1 MPSCRSVPSFD
12 VVGLDAVNGGRI
24 AILMLGLVFACPSVR
39 AAVPVARMDAG
50 HAAFL
55 RASCGKCHT
64 GAEADSG
71 VRLDDLPLEITTT
84 AGADRWQKV
93 MNVLN
98 SGEMPP
104 EDEPQPERE
113 AKTEFLADLA
123 QTLVVARK
131 VIAEQGT
138 RQIIRRLNKRE
149 YRNTIRDL
157 LGVEIDV
164 TELPQ
169 DGGAGS
175 MDTVGAGLVMSSD
188 QFESYLALGRK
199 AVEEAIALQKG
210 ATATPQTYHRD
221 MEDFVNE
228 RQQKM
233 MKQQEE
239 AYAKYV
245 AWTQAVDDLAKLPE
259 HADVVADITK
269 RMGSR
274 GDFQAQFYIEWDR
287 LVGKP
292 AVADYGYNDA
302 SSFDFFARNAAVKSL
317 PTLKDYYTRPATD
330 AGVYLG
336 CHPVHTT
343 ESHKIPD
350 RWPTGDYIYR
360 YRIAATEDAEWH
372 QRFVQ
377 FGIKG
382 KGLDNFDLM
391 STHQVTGT
399 LDNPQILEVKIRVGS
414 GPNRTYSIRE
424 KRRIRRGTDNDRFV
438 KSFQKFGRGPTPVI
452 WVDWVEI
459 EGPLPPEPGEPEPVS
474 LIAATQDAAG
484 AREVIERLAER
495 AFRGEPPKPEF
506 IDRLVQLF
514 DARIAAGDTFEAA
527 LAHPLAVVLAS
538 PPFLYLAEPGVAGQ
552 PRLLSGVEL
561 ANRLSYFLWSG
572 PPDEELL
579 GYATR
584 GELTKPEV
592 LAAQV
597 DRLIASDRFDAFLA
611 GFLHQW
617 LHMERLDFFEFD
629 SEKHRDFDDSM
640 KMAAR
645 REVYET
651 FAHVLRGGGS
661 LRDLLRS
668 DTVVVNGLLAQHYG
682 LEGIA
687 GDSFLPVSLPPGS
700 PRGGLLGMAA
710 IHAMGSD
717 GTSSHPIHRGVWVA
731 KHLLND
737 PPPPAPPNVP
747 QLSRLEGKLLTTRK
761 RFEAHQEEPQCASC
775 HRRFDPLGFGLEN
788 FDAAGLWRTTDS
800 DEKRGLGKKE
810 WEIDPAGK
818 LHGGPTF
825 EDFFQLREIVADRVD
840 AFAAGFTEALL
851 EYALGRPCGFA
862 DDELVQRIT
871 SQANAKDWQLR
882 EFFQALVASR
892 EFQSK

>member
-1 MPSCRSVPSFD
+1 MPSRRSVPSFHE
-12 VVGLDAVNGGRI
+12 VGLAAVNGGRI

-55 RASCGKCHT
+55 HASCGKCHT
-64 GAEADSG
+64 GADADSG

-84 AGADRWQKV
+84 QGADRWQKV
-93 MNVLN
+93 MNVFN

-104 EDEPQPERE
+104 EDEPQPGRE

-149 YRNTIRDL
+149 YKNTIRDL

-175 MDTVGAGLVMSSD
+175 MDTVGAGLAMSSD

-199 AVEEAIALQKG
+199 AIDE
-210 ATATPQTYHRD
+210 
-221 MEDFVNE
+221 
-228 RQQKM
+228 
-233 MKQQEE
+233 
-239 AYAKYV
+239 
-245 AWTQAVDDLAKLPE
+245 LAKLPE

-269 RMGSR
+269 RMAGR
-274 GDFQAQFYIEWDR
+274 GDSKSQYYREWDR

-292 AVADYGYNDA
+292 NVRDYGYNDA
-302 SSFDFFARNAAVKSL
+302 ASLDFFGRDAALKSL
-317 PTLKDYYTRPATD
+317 PTLRNYYERPATD
-330 AGVYLG
+330 TGVYLG
-336 CHPVHTT
+336 CHMVHTT

-350 RWPTGDYIYR
+350 RWPPATYVYR
-360 YRIAATEDAEWH
+360 YRIAATDDAEWH

-382 KGLDNFDLM
+382 KGLDNFDLI

-399 LDNPQILEVKIRVGS
+399 LDNPQILEVRVRVGS
-414 GPNRTYSIRE
+414 GPDRTYSIRE
-424 KRRIRRGTDNDRFV
+424 KRRIKRGTDNDRFM
-438 KSFQKFGRGPTPVI
+438 KSFYKVGRGPTPVI

-459 EGPLPPEPGEPEPVS
+459 EGPLPPEPGTPEPVS

-484 AREVIERLAER
+484 AREVIEQLAKR
-495 AFRGEPPKPEF
+495 AFRGAPPEAEF
-506 IDRLVQLF
+506 IDRLAKIF
-514 DARIAAGDTFEAA
+514 AARMAAGDTFEAA

-538 PPFLYLAEPGVAGQ
+538 PPFLYLAEPGAAGQ
-552 PRLLSGVEL
+552 PRLLSGAEL
-561 ANRLSYFLWSG
+561 ANRVSYFLWSG
-572 PPDEELL
+572 PPDDELL

-584 GELTKPEV
+584 GELAKPEV
-592 LAAQV
+592 LAAHV
-597 DRLIASDRFDAFLA
+597 DRLIVSDRFDAFLA

-617 LHMERLDFFEFD
+617 LHMERLDFYEFD
-629 SEKHRDFDDSM
+629 SEKHR
-640 KMAAR
+640 
-645 REVYET
+645 
-651 FAHVLRGGGS
+651 
-661 LRDLLRS
+661 
-668 DTVVVNGLLAQHYG
+668 
-682 LEGIA
+682 
-687 GDSFLPVSLPPGS
+687 
-700 PRGGLLGMAA
+700 
-710 IHAMGSD
+710 
-717 GTSSHPIHRGVWVA
+717 GVWVV
-731 KHLLND
+731 KRLLND

-747 QLSRLEGKLLTTRK
+747 QLSRLEGKLLTTRE
-761 RFEAHQEEPQCASC
+761 RFVAHQEEPQCAGC
-775 HRRFDPLGFGLEN
+775 HRRFDPLGFRLEN

-800 DEKRGLGKKE
+800 DEKRGLGRKE

-818 LHGGPTF
+818 LHGGPAF
-825 EDFFQLREIVADRVD
+825 KDFFRLREIVADRVE
-840 AFAAGFTEALL
+840 AFATGFTEALL

-862 DDELVQRIT
+862 DDVLVQHIT
-871 SQANAKDWQLR
+871 SQAKAKDWQLR

>member
-1 MPSCRSVPSFD
+1 MRPIRTFRTIV
-12 VVGLDAVNGGRI
+12 AA
-24 AILMLGLVFACPSVR
+24 AIVCGAG
-39 AAVPVARMDAG
+39 AAVGAAPVARMEAG

-55 RASCGKCHT
+55 QANCGKCHAGEDT
-64 GAEADSG
+64 DSG

-84 AGADRWQKV
+84 EGADRWQKV

-104 EDEPQPERE
+104 AEEPQPDRE

-131 VIAEQGT
+131 VIGEQGT

-149 YRNTIRDL
+149 YKNTIRDL

-169 DGGAGS
+169 DGGAGA
-175 MDTVGAGLVMSSD
+175 MDTVGAGLAMSSD

-199 AVEEAIALQKG
+199 AVEEAIAAQKG
-210 ATATPQTYHRD
+210 AAAKPQPYHRD
-221 MEDFVNE
+221 SEAFVNE
-228 RQQKM
+228 RQHKI
-233 MKQQEE
+233 MKQHEE

-245 AWTQAVDDLAKLPE
+245 AWTAAIDELAKLPE

-274 GDFQAQFYIEWDR
+274 GDFKSQYYREWDR

-292 AVADYGYNDA
+292 DVKQYGYNDA
-302 SSFDFFARNAAVKSL
+302 GSLDFFARNSALKVL
-317 PTLKDYYTRPATD
+317 PTLKDYYERPATET
-330 AGVYLG
+330 GVYLG
-336 CHPVHTT
+336 CHMVHST

-350 RWPTGDYIYR
+350 RWPPGEYVYR
-360 YRIAATEDAEWH
+360 YRIAATDDAEWH

-382 KGLDNFDLM
+382 GGLDNFDLM
-391 STHQVTGT
+391 STHEVTGT
-399 LDNPQILEVKIRVGS
+399 LENPQILEVKVRVGS
-414 GPNRTYSIRE
+414 GPNRIFSIRE
-424 KRRIRRGTDNDRFV
+424 KRRIKRGTDNDRFE
-438 KSFQKFGRGPTPVI
+438 KSFRKIGRGPTPVI

-459 EGPLPPEPGEPEPVS
+459 EGPLPPEPGASEPVS

-484 AREVIERLAER
+484 ARDVIERLATR
-495 AFRGEPPKPEF
+495 AFRGEPPKPEY
-506 IDRLVQLF
+506 IDRLVKLF
-514 DARIAAGDTFEAA
+514 EARIATGDSFEDA
-527 LAHPLAVVLAS
+527 LERSLSVVLAS
-538 PPFLYLAEPGVAGQ
+538 PPFLYLAEPGEAARTR
-552 PRLLSGVEL
+552 PLSGVEL

-579 GYATR
+579 GYAAR
-584 GELTKPEV
+584 GDLAKPDV

-597 DRLIASDRFDAFLA
+597 DRLIASDRFEAFVA

-617 LHMERLDFFEFD
+617 LDMERLDFFEFD
-629 SEKHRDFDDSM
+629 AEKHRDFDDSM
-640 KMAAR
+640 KVAAR
-645 REVYET
+645 WEVYET
-651 FAHVLRGGGS
+651 FAYVLRADGS
-661 LRDLLRS
+661 LRQLLSS
-668 DTVVVNGLLAQHYG
+668 DEVVVNGLLAKYYG
-682 LEGIA
+682 LEGVT
-687 GDSFLPVSLPPGS
+687 GDDFRAVSLPAGS

-717 GTSSHPIHRGVWVA
+717 GIASHPIHRGVWVA

-747 QLSRLEGKLLTTRK
+747 QLSRLEGKLLTTRE

-775 HRRFDPLGFGLEN
+775 HRRFDPIGFGLEN
-788 FDAAGLWRTTDS
+788 FDAAGLWRTTDFY
-800 DEKRGLGKKE
+800 DKKGVGKKE

-818 LHGGPTF
+818 LHGGPAFKDYF
-825 EDFFQLREIVADRVD
+825 ELREIVAERVD
-840 AFAAGFTEALL
+840 AFARSLTEALV
-851 EYALGRPCGFA
+851 EYGLGRPCGYA
-862 DDELVQRIT
+862 DEELVATILSR
-871 SQANAKDWQLR
+871 AKAKDWQLR
-882 EFFQALVASR
+882 EFIQALVASQ

>member
-1 MPSCRSVPSFD
+1 MPTFTLTSYTMMMRCFI
-12 VVGLDAVNGGRI
+12 GAVFL
-24 AILMLGLVFACPSVR
+24 AMHAM
-39 AAVPVARMDAG
+39 AASSAALPVAQMDAG

-55 RASCGKCHT
+55 KANCGKCHT
-64 GAEADSG
+64 GADADSG
-71 VRLDDLPLEITTT
+71 VRLDDLPLEIATTE
-84 AGADRWQKV
+84 GADRWQKV

-104 EDEPQPERE
+104 ADEPQPDRE

-131 VIAEQGT
+131 AIGEQGS

-149 YRNTIRDL
+149 YKNTIRDL

-175 MDTVGAGLVMSSD
+175 MDTVGAGLSMSSD

-199 AVEEAIALQKG
+199 AIDEALSLQKG
-210 ATATPQTYHRD
+210 AAAAPQTNHRD
-221 MEDFVNE
+221 SEDFVNKQ
-228 RQQKM
+228 QQKIIAQ
-233 MKQQEE
+233 KEE
-239 AYAKYV
+239 ANAKYV
-245 AWTQAVDDLAKLPE
+245 AWTQAIDELAKLPE

-269 RMGSR
+269 RMGGR
-274 GDFQAQFYIEWDR
+274 GDFKSQYYREWDR

-292 AVADYGYNDA
+292 DVKDYGYNDA
-302 SSFDFFARNAAVKSL
+302 GSLDFFGRDSALKSL
-317 PTLKDYYTRPATD
+317 PTLRDYYERPATD
-330 AGVYLG
+330 TGVYLG
-336 CHPVHTT
+336 CHMVHNT

-350 RWPTGDYIYR
+350 RWPPGEYIYR
-360 YRIAATEDAEWH
+360 YRIAATDDAEWH

-377 FGIKG
+377 FGTKG

-399 LDNPQILEVKIRVGS
+399 LDHPQILEVKVQVGS
-414 GPNRTYSIRE
+414 GLDRIYSIRE
-424 KRRIRRGTDNDRFV
+424 KRRIKRGTDNDRFM
-438 KSFQKFGRGPTPVI
+438 KSFYKVGRGPTPVI

-459 EGPLPPEPGEPEPVS
+459 EGPLPPEPGTPEPVS
-474 LIAATQDAAG
+474 LIATTQDAAG
-484 AREVIERLAER
+484 AREVVERLAAT
-495 AFRGEPPKPEF
+495 AFRGEQPKPAY
-506 IDRLVQLF
+506 IDRLVTLF
-514 DARIAAGDTFEAA
+514 EARMAAGDAFEAA

-538 PPFLYLAEPGVAGQ
+538 PPFLYLAEPGEAGKRR
-552 PRLLSGVEL
+552 PLSGVEL

-579 GYATR
+579 HYAIR
-584 GELTKPEV
+584 GDLAKPDV

-629 SEKHRDFDDSM
+629 AEQHRDFDDSM
-640 KMAAR
+640 KVAAR
-645 REVYET
+645 WEVYET
-651 FAHVLRGGGS
+651 FAHLLRGGSS
-661 LRDLLRS
+661 LRALLTS
-668 DTVVVNGLLAQHYG
+668 DEVVVNGLLAGHYG
-682 LEGIA
+682 VKGVT
-687 GDSFLPVSLPPGS
+687 GDEFRPVSLPPGS

-710 IHAMGSD
+710 THAMGSD
-717 GTSSHPIHRGVWVA
+717 GTASHPIHRGVWVA

-747 QLSRLEGKLLTTRK
+747 QLSRLEGQLLTTRE
-761 RFEAHQEEPQCASC
+761 RFVAHQEEPQCASC

-788 FDAAGLWRTTDS
+788 FDAAGLWRTTDAY
-800 DEKRGLGKKE
+800 ERKGAGKKG
-810 WEIDPAGK
+810 WEISPAGK
-818 LHGGPTF
+818 LHGGPAFADYF
-825 EDFFQLREIVADRVD
+825 ELREIVTDRID
-840 AFAAGFTEALL
+840 AFATGCTEALL

-862 DDELVQRIT
+862 DDELVQRIV
-871 SQANAKDWQLR
+871 SQARGKNWQLR
-882 EFFQALVASR
+882 EFFQALVASQ
-892 EFQSK
+892 EFQTK